1 MSGHKVLI
9 DTNVIIELEDH
20 KEVSPIFA
28 RFLQLCAQHG
38 VRVFVHERALADV
51 ERDKKCGPQ
60 SDHAQQNKEIRVTKR
75 DKTSSARRLDRA
87 VWGDEQAKRR
97 G

>member
-38 VRVFVHERALADV
+38 VRVFVHERALTDI
-51 ERDKKCGPQ
+51 ERDRN
-60 SDHAQQNKEIRVTKR
+60 AER
-75 DKTSSARRLDRA
+75 RA
-87 VWGDEQAKRR
+87 VTRSKIRKFEPLSGIKSPPRRASGALRRDQQGERR